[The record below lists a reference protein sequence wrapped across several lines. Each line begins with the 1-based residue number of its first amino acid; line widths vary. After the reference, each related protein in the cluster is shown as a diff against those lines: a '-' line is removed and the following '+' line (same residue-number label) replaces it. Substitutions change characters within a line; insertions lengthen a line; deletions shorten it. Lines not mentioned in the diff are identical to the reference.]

1 MAIKELIAPFCT
13 EMAKIAKVVTPLQA
27 HQQRVVSRIQDPNQP
42 GLVVAH
48 GLGSG
53 KTLTSI
59 AAQDALNMPA
69 DVIVPASLRANY
81 KKELKKHRKGGPK
94 ADVQSL
100 QNVAV
105 KGKVPQAPMMIVDEA
120 HRLRDVGT
128 KGYQTIRKA
137 TPKKRLLLTGSPLY
151 NRPSDISPLV
161 DIAAGRDVL
170 PRDPAEFKAKYVQER
185 KISPGIIARLRG
197 IKPGTEA
204 HLNPKRTQEL
214 QGILNKWVDYYEGS
228 KENFPEVTR
237 EDVKVPMTDEQ
248 IKYYDTM
255 MGKAPYWVRAKVRA
269 GLPPSKSEA
278 QRLNSFLGAVR
289 QVSNTTAPFQSYG
302 KPQDPK
308 IQKAFQELKKEL
320 DSNPRAKAVVY
331 SNFIQ
336 AGIDPYKGLLAAAQ
350 IPYGEFTGQMPK
362 KKRDELV
369 KDYNA
374 GKIRALLLSS
384 AGGEGLDLRGTR
396 LMQVL
401 EPHWNEEKL
410 RQVEGR
416 GVRFKSHADLPPEE
430 RKVRIQRFQSV
441 RTPQGVL
448 EKLKLRKPGMGVDEY
463 LMRMSENKSRLN
475 NEFRELLR
483 NQERAQR

>member
-1 MAIKELIAPFCT
+1 MAILETIAPFCD

-27 HQQRVVSRIQDPNQP
+27 HQQRVVTKIKSPDQP

-59 AAQDALNMPA
+59 AAQDELGMPA
-69 DVIVPASLRANY
+69 DVVVPASLQANY

-100 QNVAV
+100 QNIAV
-105 KGKVPQAPMMIVDEA
+105 KGRVPQQPMLIVDEA

-128 KGYQTIRKA
+128 KAFQTLRKA
-137 TPKKRLLLTGSPLY
+137 HPKKRLLLTGSPLY
-151 NRPSDISPLV
+151 NRPSDIAPLV
-161 DIAAGRDVL
+161 DIAAGQDIL
-170 PRDPAEFKAKYVQER
+170 PRDPQEFSERYVQQR
-185 KISPGIIARLRG
+185 KISPGLIARLRG

-204 HLNPKRTQEL
+204 HLNPKRTEEL
-214 QGILNKWVDYYEGS
+214 RSILNKWVDYYEGS
-228 KENFPEVTR
+228 KENFPEVSR

-248 IKYYDTM
+248 MKYYNTM
-255 MGKAPYWVRAKVRA
+255 MGQAPFWVRAKVRA

-289 QVSNTTAPFQSYG
+289 QISNTTAPFQEHG

-308 IQKAFQELKKEL
+308 IHRAFDELKKEL

-336 AGIDPYKGLLAAAQ
+336 AGIDPYKGLLAAAK
-350 IPYGEFTGQMPK
+350 IPFGEFTGSMPK
-362 KKRDELV
+362 KQRDDLV
-369 KDYNA
+369 KQYNQ

-384 AGGEGLDLRGTR
+384 AGGEGLDLKGTR

-410 RQVEGR
+410 HQVEGR
-416 GVRFKSHADLPPEE
+416 GVRFKSHAELPPEE
-430 RKVRIQRFQSV
+430 RKVRIQRFQAV
-441 RTPQGVL
+441 RSPSGIL
-448 EKLKLRKPGMGVDEY
+448 EKLKLRKPGLGVDEY
-463 LMRMSENKSRLN
+463 LTRMSENKSRLN
-475 NEFRELLR
+475 DEFRELLR
-483 NQERAQR
+483 NQSQG